1 MGKET
6 NMAVSSNQQDSEVTF
21 VLKGYPDARQVYL
34 AGDFNQWNIARHR
47 MARARD
53 GTFRVKVALRPGEY
67 QYKFIAD
74 GAWITDAEAQ
84 RQVANPFGGVNSV
97 VRIGG

>member
-1 MGKET
+1 
-6 NMAVSSNQQDSEVTF
+6 MAVSGNRQNGEVTF

-34 AGDFNQWNIARHR
+34 AGDFNQWNSAKHR
-47 MARARD
+47 MSKAHD
-53 GTFRVKVALRPGEY
+53 GTFRVKVALKQGEY

-74 GAWITDAEAQ
+74 GLWIADAEAQ
-84 RQVANPFGGVNSV
+84 CQVANPFGGVNSV

>member
-1 MGKET
+1 
-6 NMAVSSNQQDSEVTF
+6 MAVENRKQDGEVTF

-34 AGDFNQWNIARHR
+34 AGDFNQWNSARHR
-47 MARARD
+47 MSRARD
-53 GTFRVKVALRPGEY
+53 GSFKVKVSLKPGEY

-74 GAWITDAEAQ
+74 GVWIADAGAA
-84 RQVANPFGGVNSV
+84 RQAPNPFGGVNSV